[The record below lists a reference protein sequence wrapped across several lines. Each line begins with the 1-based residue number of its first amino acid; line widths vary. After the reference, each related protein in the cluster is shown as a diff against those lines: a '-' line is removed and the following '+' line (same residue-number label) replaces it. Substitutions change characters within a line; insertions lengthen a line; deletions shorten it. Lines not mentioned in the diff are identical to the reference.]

1 MMKWLDGRVG
11 IIEYMIL
18 PGFRNVDRKD
28 YSGLKELSD
37 YMLKHTPDNVK
48 ITSLKDMRG
57 GFRLHQGSLSYEFA
71 FDTLTGEFVT
81 EYVFFDSIEHNP
93 RYIAPK
99 RRA

>member
-1 MMKWLDGRVG
+1 MQYHRNDLAFERGNFRVMG
-11 IIEYMIL
+11 DTIDLFPANGEYAYR
-18 PGFRNVDRKD
+18 F
-28 YSGLKELSD
+28 
-37 YMLKHTPDNVK
+37 
-48 ITSLKDMRG
+48 
-57 GFRLHQGSLSYEFA
+57 EFA